1 MEGKMDT
8 NLLTALIGAISG
20 LFGAGL
26 GALATILATRQSYA
40 LQRSQQEADLRK
52 RLVEQYLFQLS
63 ETVYS
68 LSRRVKNLNEYFGRE
83 AMTEEYM
90 LSTSMYIIGSLWA
103 YERILLVDGVYHEL
117 DTIEAGAGA
126 KLMACLQAHKNVMGL
141 NYYDRLSLAELLTE
155 SEGERHRVVPFL
167 AFRQALGDET
177 RQIFLQPIKEW
188 VVRDTNLDPNQALPD
203 LQTHLD
209 HLLKIIDASASYSGL
224 LKVAPKA

>member
-1 MEGKMDT
+1 MDT

-52 RLVEQYLFQLS
+52 RLVERYLFQLS

-68 LSRRVKNLNEYFGRE
+68 LSRRVKNLNEYSGRE

-90 LSTSMYIIGSLWA
+90 LSTSVYIVGSLWA
-103 YERILLVDGVYHEL
+103 YERILLYDGVYHEL
-117 DTIEAGAGA
+117 DTIEPGAGA
-126 KLMACLQAHKNVMGL
+126 KLMACLQAHEKVMGL

-155 SEGERHRVVPFL
+155 AEGERHRVLPFL

-177 RQIFLQPIKEW
+177 HQVFLQPIQNW
-188 VVRDTNLDPNQALPD
+188 VLRDANLDPNQSLPALEA
-203 LQTHLD
+203 HLD
-209 HLLKIIDASASYSGL
+209 HLLKIIDASASYSAL
-224 LKVAPKA
+224 LKITPKA